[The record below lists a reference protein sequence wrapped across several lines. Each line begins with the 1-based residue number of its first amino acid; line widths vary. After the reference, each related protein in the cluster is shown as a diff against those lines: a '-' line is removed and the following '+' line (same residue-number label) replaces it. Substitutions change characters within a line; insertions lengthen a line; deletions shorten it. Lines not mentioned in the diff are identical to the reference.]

1 MPLAPLRGLKGAK
14 SRRIPPLFAHDR
26 IRGDS
31 RLRNQDIGVT
41 SLDNG
46 TKTEEA
52 GGPAGAVAL
61 AIINQKG
68 GVGKTTTTINL
79 AATLAQLGKRVLV
92 VDVDP
97 QGTAT
102 TATIG
107 KAAEGT
113 AEILGYGSAEEV
125 QGLLSALI
133 RHSGAY
139 GVDVIGADFDR
150 LNHQEIALTSSPM
163 LMVRFVELVEA
174 VDTRYDF
181 ILFDCPPALRS
192 LTTATMYAADHVVV
206 VVEPS
211 KESIDGLGKLIRFL
225 GGLTKLLQREPSV
238 AGAIITKADP
248 REVLVRDVRAG
259 LEETGR
265 FPWIQTIYLTVG
277 FKDAYTESKPLAAIA
292 KSHAHRLALDD
303 LNALAH
309 RILEL
314 VPSTA

>member
-1 MPLAPLRGLKGAK
+1 M
-14 SRRIPPLFAHDR
+14 
-26 IRGDS
+26 
-31 RLRNQDIGVT
+31 
-41 SLDNG
+41 SLDSGCTTQGSYESN
-46 TKTEEA
+46 KML
-52 GGPAGAVAL
+52 AL

-79 AATLAQLGKRVLV
+79 AATLSKRGKRVLV

-102 TATIG
+102 TATVG
-107 KAAEGT
+107 KASDGT
-113 AEILGYGSAEEV
+113 AEILGYGSVEEV
-125 QGLLSALI
+125 AQLVKAVTLRSE
-133 RHSGAY
+133 AY

-174 VDTRYDF
+174 VESTYDF
-181 ILFDCPPALRS
+181 VLFDCPPALRS

-211 KESIDGLGKLIRFL
+211 KESIDGLGKLIRYL
-225 GGLTKLLQREPSV
+225 AGLTKLLQREPSV

-292 KSHAHRLALDD
+292 KSRAHQLAIDD
-303 LNALAH
+303 LEALAD
-309 RILEL
+309 RVIALAPTVL
-314 VPSTA
+314 P

>member
-1 MPLAPLRGLKGAK
+1 ML
-14 SRRIPPLFAHDR
+14 
-26 IRGDS
+26 
-31 RLRNQDIGVT
+31 
-41 SLDNG
+41 
-46 TKTEEA
+46 
-52 GGPAGAVAL
+52 AL

-79 AATLAQLGKRVLV
+79 AATLSKRGKRVLV

-102 TATIG
+102 TATVG
-107 KAAEGT
+107 KASDGT
-113 AEILGYGSAEEV
+113 AEILGYGSVEEV
-125 QGLLSALI
+125 AQLVKAVTLRSE
-133 RHSGAY
+133 AY

-174 VDTRYDF
+174 VESTYDF
-181 ILFDCPPALRS
+181 VLFDCPPALRS

-211 KESIDGLGKLIRFL
+211 KESIDGLGKLIRYL
-225 GGLTKLLQREPSV
+225 AGLTKLLQREPSV

-292 KSHAHRLALDD
+292 KSRAHQLAIDD
-303 LNALAH
+303 LEALTDRVIALAPTG
-309 RILEL
+309 LL
-314 VPSTA
+314 

>member
-1 MPLAPLRGLKGAK
+1 ML
-14 SRRIPPLFAHDR
+14 
-26 IRGDS
+26 
-31 RLRNQDIGVT
+31 
-41 SLDNG
+41 
-46 TKTEEA
+46 
-52 GGPAGAVAL
+52 AL

-79 AATLAQLGKRVLV
+79 AATLSKRGKRVLV

-102 TATIG
+102 TATVG
-107 KAAEGT
+107 KASDGT
-113 AEILGYGSAEEV
+113 AEILGYGSVEEV
-125 QGLLSALI
+125 AQLVKAVTLRSE
-133 RHSGAY
+133 AY

-174 VDTRYDF
+174 VELTYDF
-181 ILFDCPPALRS
+181 VLFDCPPALRS

-211 KESIDGLGKLIRFL
+211 KESIDGLGKLIRYL
-225 GGLTKLLQREPSV
+225 AGLTKLLQREPSV

-248 REVLVRDVRAG
+248 REILVRDVRAG

-292 KSHAHRLALDD
+292 KSRAHQLAIDD
-303 LNALAH
+303 LEALAD
-309 RILEL
+309 RVIALAPTVL
-314 VPSTA
+314 A

>member
-1 MPLAPLRGLKGAK
+1 MM
-14 SRRIPPLFAHDR
+14 
-26 IRGDS
+26 
-31 RLRNQDIGVT
+31 
-41 SLDNG
+41 SLDSGHSTRDNSGNG
-46 TKTEEA
+46 SA
-52 GGPAGAVAL
+52 LAL

-79 AATLAQLGKRVLV
+79 AATLAGRGKRVLV

-102 TATIG
+102 TATVG
-107 KAAEGT
+107 KASDGT

-125 QGLLSALI
+125 AQLVKAVTLRSK
-133 RHSGAY
+133 SY

-163 LMVRFVELVEA
+163 LMVRFVELLEA
-174 VDTRYDF
+174 VESDYDF
-181 ILFDCPPALRS
+181 VLFDCPPALRS
-192 LTTATMYAADHVVV
+192 LTTATMYAANHVIV

-211 KESIDGLGKLIRFL
+211 KESIDGLGKLIRYL
-225 GGLTKLLQREPSV
+225 AGLTKLLQREPSV

-248 REVLVRDVRAG
+248 REILVRDVRAG

-292 KSHAHRLALDD
+292 KSRAHQLAIDD
-303 LNALAH
+303 LEALTDRVIALAPT
-309 RILEL
+309 
-314 VPSTA
+314 VPA

>member
-1 MPLAPLRGLKGAK
+1 MLKRCLE
-14 SRRIPPLFAHDR
+14 S
-26 IRGDS
+26 
-31 RLRNQDIGVT
+31 GVLNPGPVVK
-41 SLDNG
+41 SLDIENQAPSRHG
-46 TKTEEA
+46 DRR
-52 GGPAGAVAL
+52 AVAI

-79 AATLAQLGKRVLV
+79 AATLAAREKHVLV

-102 TATIG
+102 TATIA
-107 KAAEGT
+107 KAVDGT

-125 QGLLSALI
+125 NKLVQAVTHRSD
-133 RHSGAY
+133 AY
-139 GVDVIGADFDR
+139 GIDVIGADFDR

-163 LMVRFVELVEA
+163 LMVRFVELIEAVEA
-174 VDTRYDF
+174 RYDF
-181 ILFDCPPALRS
+181 VLFDCPPALRS

-211 KESIDGLGKLIRFL
+211 KESIDGLGKLVRYL
-225 GGLTKLLQREPSV
+225 AGLTKLLQREPSV

-248 REVLVRDVRAG
+248 RELLVRDVRAG

-265 FPWIQTIYLTVG
+265 FPWIQSIYLTVG

-292 KSHAHRLALDD
+292 KSRAHQLALDD
-303 LNALAH
+303 LEELAN
-309 RILEL
+309 RVVTL
-314 VPSTA
+314 VPAVLA